1 MFDASGGRARAD
13 EPQCEDGGAGSVF
26 SASCHEESDPG
37 GGSVTQL
44 SMDNRDAPNAASSV
58 VAGGGGARAAAAAA
72 RVHSL
77 SVSRGAQ
84 LSWGGTNLSYA
95 SVALV
100 DGGLRLSGHTEWLEA
115 GELSVKGSST
125 VGSAGA
131 AAAIGIRVRSLDVDV
146 LATVGQLH
154 TVEVAADARVKGRLL
169 AAAHADALRVRVGGR
184 LALLPLG
191 AVFAP
196 TLQLSAATLEL
207 YGKLQA
213 TASIEIGH
221 RPFAFGCVPAE
232 AERRAG
238 PAERRAGRAA
248 RNASADEYTLLLD
261 APDVRVHR
269 GATVAGSAVL
279 VCAQNV
285 EASRASLTLAHLPK
299 AWHTHTHTSPRRVS
313 PLMCHACAPS
323 RLSPPKRQVS
333 GGLISASFLGH
344 AAAATGTYVGSG
356 CARRPLEDR

>member
-1 MFDASGGRARAD
+1 M
-13 EPQCEDGGAGSVF
+13 F
-26 SASCHEESDPG
+26 SASCLEESNPG
-37 GGSVTQL
+37 GSSVTQL

-100 DGGLRLSGHTEWLEA
+100 DGGLRLSGHTAWLEA

-125 VGSAGA
+125 VGSAAA

-154 TVEVAADARVKGRLL
+154 AVEVAADARVKGRLL
-169 AAAHADALRVRVGGR
+169 AAAHADALSVRVGGR

-207 YGKLQA
+207 YGKVQA

-221 RPFAFGCVPAE
+221 RPFAFGCVPAA

-238 PAERRAGRAA
+238 PAA

-285 EASRASLTLAHLPK
+285 EASCASLTLAHLPN
-299 AWHTHTHTSPRRVS
+299 AWHTHTHTHLPQASVSSHVSRSCVTHAPRA
-313 PLMCHACAPS
+313 AC
-323 RLSPPKRQVS
+323 LPPKN
-333 GGLISASFLGH
+333 GFF
-344 AAAATGTYVGSG
+344 
-356 CARRPLEDR
+356 